1 MNKKVTAVIPV
12 RKGSQRVPKKN
23 IKSFGDT
30 NLLTLKISQL
40 KRIKNLHKVI
50 VNSDCEEMLA
60 IADQLGV
67 HTQKRDDYYCSSFVN
82 NSEYFEHIGQVT
94 QAEHVMYAP
103 VTCPFVKDDTI
114 EKCIDIYQDLED
126 FDSVMTAFDVKN
138 HLWLDGKPINY
149 EPKNAPNSQD
159 LPEILAVHYGVSI
172 LSKETM
178 IKNRNAIGERPF
190 FIKLGEEEAFDI
202 DTELEFEF
210 AEFLYKKNT

>member
-1 MNKKVTAVIPV
+1 MNKEVTAVIPV

-40 KRIKNLHKVI
+40 KRIKNLHKII

-94 QAEHVMYAP
+94 QAEHIMYAP

>member
-114 EKCIDIYQDLED
+114 DKCIDIYQDLED